1 MFVAVAIAAATL
13 LVLTVL
19 TILIASLVMKHEDTR
34 LQYGKPPTTLARFTR
49 RLMGLYV
56 NTPGRGPGRTPAP
69 SDRGSRTTRRKEV
82 RHP

>member
-1 MFVAVAIAAATL
+1 MFVAVAIAAAAL

-34 LQYGKPPTTLARFTR
+34 LQHGKPPTTLARLTH

-56 NTPGRGPGRTPAP
+56 NTPSRGPGRAPAP
-69 SDRGSRTTRRKEV
+69 SERGSHRSR
-82 RHP
+82 